1 MRITRRTCTAAVAA
15 FALAA
20 GLAACSEGSDTDD
33 GGPVTLTMWH
43 GLTGPDGPAFQEV
56 VDAFNDSQEGVRIE
70 TEVLPWDS
78 LYQQFLTAAT
88 SDDGPDLVA
97 MSASRIPQYAER
109 GVLGSTDDF
118 YADDTYMDTTVLAE
132 GAVQASVFD
141 GVNYGVPLNLGP
153 VLMYWNKALF
163 TEAGLDP
170 EAPPT
175 TWEEFEEM
183 APDLTVDENGDGTP
197 EQYPLA
203 MGDHS
208 TVPVFPSFLW
218 NGGGGVVS
226 EDGAASLLGDPA
238 TVAAAEHWVDLVREE
253 QITPVGM
260 SGADSDQLFHAELAA
275 ITINGP
281 WMTAGLTEAGLDY
294 DVTLPMAGPDGQSI
308 LGDVVSM
315 TIAQRLTEADQDAA
329 YQFFAYWESVES
341 QTTWANGSG
350 FPAIRNDMP
359 EGSVTNE
366 WAAVFGAPE
375 VLNNV
380 RPYLT
385 GVPGSGEINEDIF
398 TPALQSALNG
408 SGEVA
413 DLFPA
418 AGEEIQTILD
428 DAS

>member
-1 MRITRRTCTAAVAA
+1 MRPTRRTCIAAGA
-15 FALAA
+15 ALALTA
-20 GLAACSEGSDTDD
+20 GLAACSDGGSTDD

-56 VDAFNDSQEGVRIE
+56 VDNFNDSQDEVTIE
-70 TEVLPWDS
+70 AEALPWDS

-97 MSASRIPQYAER
+97 MSASRLPQYAER
-109 GVLGSTDDF
+109 GVLGSTDEF
-118 YADDTYMDTTVLAE
+118 YADDTYMDTSVLAE
-132 GAVQASVFD
+132 GAVQASVYD

-163 TEAGLDP
+163 EEAGLDP

-175 TWEEFEEM
+175 TWAEFEEM
-183 APDLTVDENGDGTP
+183 IPDLTVDENSDGTP

-226 EDGAASLLGDPA
+226 DDGTTAMLGDPA
-238 TVAAAEHWVDLVREE
+238 SVAAAEHWVGLVQEE

-260 SGADSDQLFHAELAA
+260 SGADSDQLFQAELAA

-281 WMTAGLTEAGLDY
+281 WMTAGLTEAGLDF
-294 DVTLPMAGPDGQSI
+294 DVTVPMAGPEGQSI

-315 TIAQRLTEADQDAA
+315 TIAQRLDEDQKDAA
-329 YQFFAYWESVES
+329 YKFFAYWESVES
-341 QTTWANGSG
+341 QATWANGSG
-350 FPAIRNDMP
+350 FPAIRTDMP
-359 EGSVTNE
+359 EDAVTNE

-375 VLNNV
+375 ILENV

-385 GVPGSGEINEDIF
+385 GVTGSGEINEDIF

-408 SGEVA
+408 TGEVA

-418 AGEEIQTILD
+418 AGEDIQAVID
-428 DAS
+428 DA

>member
-1 MRITRRTCTAAVAA
+1 MNIRRYGAGAALCAAALVGVAA
-15 FALAA
+15 CGGGA
-20 GLAACSEGSDTDD
+20 TDAD
-33 GGPVTLTMWH
+33 GPVTLTMWH

-56 VDAFNDSQEGVRIE
+56 VDAFNESQDEITIE
-70 TEVLPWDS
+70 AEALPWDS
-78 LYQQFLTAAT
+78 LYQQFLTAST
-88 SDDGPDLVA
+88 SGDGPEIVA
-97 MSASRIPQYAER
+97 MSASRLSQYAEQ
-109 GVLGSTDDF
+109 GVLGETDAF
-118 YADDTYMDTTVLAE
+118 YADDTYMDTSVLAE
-132 GAVQASVFD
+132 GAVQASVYD

-153 VLMYWNKALF
+153 VLMYWNKSLF
-163 TEAGLDP
+163 EAARLDP

-175 TWEEFEEM
+175 TWDEFEAM
-183 APDLTVDENGDGTP
+183 IPALRVDENSDGTP

-208 TVPVFPSFLW
+208 TVPVFPAFLW

-226 EDGAASLLGDPA
+226 DDGSTALLADPA
-238 TVAAAEHWVDLVREE
+238 TLAAAEYWVDLVRDE
-253 QITPVGM
+253 QITSVGM
-260 SGADSDQLFHAELAA
+260 SGADSDQLFQAELAA

-294 DVTLPMAGPDGQSI
+294 GVTVPFAGPEGQSI

-315 TIAQRLTEADQDAA
+315 TIAQRLDETERDAA
-329 YQFFAYWESVES
+329 FQFFAYWESVES

-350 FPAIRNDMP
+350 FPAIRTDMP
-359 EGSVTNE
+359 EGAVTNE

-375 VLNNV
+375 ILENV

-385 GVPGSGEINEDIF
+385 GVPNSGEINEDIF

-408 SGEVA
+408 TGEVA

-418 AGEEIQTILD
+418 ANERIQAILD
-428 DAS
+428 AAS